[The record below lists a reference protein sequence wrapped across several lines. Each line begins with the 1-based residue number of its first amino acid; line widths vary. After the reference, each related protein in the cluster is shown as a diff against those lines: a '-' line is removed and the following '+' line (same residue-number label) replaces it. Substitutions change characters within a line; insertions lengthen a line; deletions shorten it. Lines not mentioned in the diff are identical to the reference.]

1 MKAGKLTLLFIFF
14 LLFNLYSHAEEDYSE
29 DIDLERYQ
37 RIIFSIMNNLAEI
50 INRNPENEI
59 VYNTFLTAEN
69 AVRNNR
75 ISLRIDPNLNTV
87 LSGMYFSIYDS
98 GEIGL
103 VFGLKYLDSWFPESS
118 VHYSILIHEYRHLH
132 DYIVNRQ
139 AFVDALNDEKERY
152 WYELDALR
160 VEAEFIKD
168 YLYGNFELSRF
179 EYYLLYSFED
189 NNLNTISI
197 IFLRESMDVFF
208 FFHNLEMAFNNN
220 EISRDD
226 IIRELP
232 YHADYFMEMFHEANE
247 DFLRA
252 FFYIDI
258 STFRRYLIRT
268 MVIILNSPQ
277 MTWGEVFSLYPEIG
291 RVYHEMSE
299 IINGYF
305 DAQNDYFQN
314 LISIWENDILMR
326 SGLISLLRH

>member
-1 MKAGKLTLLFIFF
+1 MKTGKIPLLFLIFLSISF
-14 LLFNLYSHAEEDYSE
+14 FSHADDHASAE
-29 DIDLERYQ
+29 IDLEKYQ
-37 RIIFSIMNNLAEI
+37 GIIVSIIDNLAEI
-50 INRNPENEI
+50 ILANPDNEI
-59 VYNTFLTAEN
+59 VYSTFLAAEN
-69 AVRNNR
+69 ALKSNQVNIR
-75 ISLRIDPNLNTV
+75 LDLNLNNV
-87 LSGMYFSIYDS
+87 LSGMYFSIHEN
-98 GEIGL
+98 GEISL

-118 VHYSILIHEYRHLH
+118 IHYSILIHEYRHLH
-132 DYIVNRQ
+132 DYLRNGQ

-168 YLYGNFELSRF
+168 YLNGNFELSRF

-208 FFHNLEMAFNNN
+208 FFHNLEMAFVNN
-220 EISRDD
+220 EISMEE

-232 YHADYFMEMFHEANE
+232 HHADYFMEMFHEADE
-247 DFLRA
+247 EFLKA

-268 MVIILNSPQ
+268 MVLILNSPN

-299 IINGYF
+299 IVNGYF
-305 DAQNDYFQN
+305 DAQRNYFEH
-314 LISIWENDILMR
+314 LINIWENDILMR
-326 SGLISLLRH
+326 SVVSDSY